1 MTNDMTT
8 GTPWKLILKFVI
20 PVALGNIFQQVYS
33 IVDSIIVGRFVGVE
47 ALAAVGV
54 TGPLTFI
61 VLGWVTGIT
70 SGFSIL
76 ISQSYGA
83 GDQKRLRH
91 YVAMSLYLCVA
102 LAVLMTVGCLAANRW
117 LLRLMNTPEN
127 IMDATA
133 LYIGI
138 IYAGLAASIAYNM
151 LSGILRALGDS
162 RTPLYFLIF
171 SSVLNVVLDLLLIWI
186 FHLGVAG
193 AAYATV
199 ISQAVS
205 AVLCFV
211 FMTKR
216 YRFLA
221 FSREE
226 GRFSWQSFA
235 NLMKMGVP
243 MALQFSITGL
253 GVMIVQSALNPF
265 GEIPIAAFSAGSKV
279 MNLVTQQ
286 IMIALGVGM
295 ATYVGQNWGAGN
307 IQRVRQGVRTGCV
320 LAVIIG
326 IMSMVLITLVG
337 EAFVGL
343 FITENVQEVT
353 VYAAEY
359 FSIARWFF
367 VPLAMIFVFRN
378 SLQGLGDGFFPMMG
392 GVFELA
398 ARAIG
403 VAVLVKPLGFT
414 GIVLTDPCA
423 WLAALVPIVPVY
435 LIRVRKLQGKEQR
448 STV

>member
-127 IMDATA
+127 IMDATG

-171 SSVLNVVLDLLLIWI
+171 SSILNVVLDLLLIRV

-205 AVLCFV
+205 AILCFA
-211 FMTKR
+211 FMTKH

-226 GRFSWQSFA
+226 GKFSWHSFA

-307 IQRVRQGVRTGCV
+307 IHRVRQGVRTGCV
-320 LAVIIG
+320 LAVIVG
-326 IMSMVLITLVG
+326 VLSMVLITLVG

-343 FITENVQEVT
+343 FVTENVQEVT

-423 WLAALVPIVPVY
+423 WLAALIPIVPVY

-448 STV
+448 STE

>member
-91 YVAMSLYLCVA
+91 YVAMSLYLCMA
-102 LAVLMTVGCLAANRW
+102 LAVLMTAGCLAANRW

-171 SSVLNVVLDLLLIWI
+171 SSVLNIVLDLLLIRT

-205 AVLCFV
+205 AILCFA
-211 FMTKR
+211 FMTKH

-226 GRFSWQSFA
+226 GKFSWHSFA

-307 IQRVRQGVRTGCV
+307 IHRVRQGVRTGCV
-320 LAVIIG
+320 LAVIVG
-326 IMSMVLITLVG
+326 VLSMVLITLVG

-343 FITENVQEVT
+343 FVTENVQEVT

-423 WLAALVPIVPVY
+423 WLAALIPIVPVY

-448 STV
+448 STE